1 LIKKRFVLN
10 AINAEP
16 MPNEKLNGFIKTI
29 GLRLILNAVVAATAL
44 PADWPLKSIMTALL
58 QRGLFC
64 P

>member
-1 LIKKRFVLN
+1 
-10 AINAEP
+10 